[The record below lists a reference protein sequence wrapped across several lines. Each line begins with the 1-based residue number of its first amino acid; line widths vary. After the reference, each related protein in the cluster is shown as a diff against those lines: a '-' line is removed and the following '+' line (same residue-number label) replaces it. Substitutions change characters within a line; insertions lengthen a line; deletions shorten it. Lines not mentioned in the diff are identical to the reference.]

1 MLKSKTNLPA
11 FTLIETL
18 LAVSFIALF
27 CASLFIIYTNTSRYS
42 QAEKTK
48 LELAQNGRILL
59 DRLSRE
65 LRQTN
70 EIVSILPATGDDPDN
85 PALTEISFQNGHD
98 TNQITY
104 IRYYLSVNQKQV
116 YREHSAYYFSDDPDT
131 YVRRDSLNQSGEGPI
146 KIIFSDEPIADYIK
160 DLAVWGSPLVEIQIQ
175 LEHLNQ
181 TINSKTAISA
191 RNI

>member
-18 LAVSFIALF
+18 LAISFIALF

-146 KIIFSDEPIADYIK
+146 KIIFSDEPIADYSK

>member
-18 LAVSFIALF
+18 LAISFIALF